1 MDLSTLPF
9 SPSRMFTMIVW
20 VINAAYGM
28 GGFRVSSR
36 SKNIKMIAAGRWL
49 IGDARSAKIVPNA
62 ASFQNYNQSRTLGT
76 HQGHPKGLPSPP
88 IPPSHVNPVSG
99 HVFTDSQ
106 RSSPV
111 SNIRRCKRPCRICR
125 FCRNYFV

>member
-1 MDLSTLPF
+1 MDLLTLPF
-9 SPSRMFTMIVW
+9 GPSRMFAMIVW
-20 VINAAYGM
+20 VINAAYGIP
-28 GGFRVSSR
+28 VSCFVPFKKY
-36 SKNIKMIAAGRWL
+36 KNDRGRWL